1 MLDTEHNENEAAC
14 GGSAL
19 TAVLGV
25 GSTRMHPHEN
35 KFHAGNREDGKHYW
49 LTPPE
54 LYTELNAEAR
64 ASDVKRGV
72 IWENKMSKDELI
84 VKQQLEIEELKTEI
98 DSIKSACHEARET
111 CGGLSNGAPN
121 AS

>member
-1 MLDTEHNENEAAC
+1 MKDEWTLNI
-14 GGSAL
+14 
-19 TAVLGV
+19 
-25 GSTRMHPHEN
+25 
-35 KFHAGNREDGKHYW
+35 
-49 LTPPE
+49 PE
-54 LYTELNAEAR
+54 FLIRPAAEAR
-64 ASDVKRGV
+64 AKASASDVKRGV